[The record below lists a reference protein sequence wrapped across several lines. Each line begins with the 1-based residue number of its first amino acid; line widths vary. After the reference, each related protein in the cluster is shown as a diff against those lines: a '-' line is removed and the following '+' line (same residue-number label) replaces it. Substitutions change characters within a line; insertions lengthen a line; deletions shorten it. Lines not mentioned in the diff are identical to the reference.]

1 MKEIKVQWHSGFA
14 AAMDLELRANRGDL
28 VYEKEY
34 KFQVIVRFEILNVQ
48 MEYTHRI
55 LLGGCVLQLLICC
68 SITENGERCQ
78 CSLVRRGVPRQK
90 KTREA
95 GRTLRSAS
103 LVFFCRYVSPE
114 ALVVIEVVMCNAM
127 EFRY

>member
-55 LLGGCVLQLLICC
+55 LLGGCVL
-68 SITENGERCQ
+68 
-78 CSLVRRGVPRQK
+78 
-90 KTREA
+90 
-95 GRTLRSAS
+95 
-103 LVFFCRYVSPE
+103 
-114 ALVVIEVVMCNAM
+114 
-127 EFRY
+127 